1 MLTPSRWL
9 NGAVPAL
16 FVLLVASDAAASGQQ
31 PMIVRQRVV
40 EVEPEDGGTA
50 LSPSPGSSDLS
61 TTSPPSSSG
70 SATSNGPV
78 GAPEVGTRLPPY
90 PGSPAPGAVPY
101 SGATST
107 AASPDTSTDPR
118 QPGSEPTRAPTS
130 DGEPSSPTPPAGV
143 AQTRP
148 AEVTP
153 TDAGVLPE
161 TLAEKRLRLRE
172 FLSADPNAPQA
183 LARAEATAA
192 SAPAMVVGGGISLGA
207 YQAGFLSA
215 LSRFWS
221 VAAREAPE
229 QPFPG
234 PRIWT
239 GASSGALNALL
250 GGLAACDPSYG
261 EAQWAPERSLFWR
274 VWIQELDLERLLPAG
289 PEAAASRQAQLFD
302 SAHLE
307 ALVVKLQEAATKTR
321 LRPHCS
327 FAFGVTVTNLSGRR
341 IPFGSADVGSRAALD
356 RVTEQVVVQVLTDGA
371 GRLSARLPYL
381 SGSASAPLPHLELHP
396 DEQTYYPALG
406 GDPTPGKPVELRTLV
421 RAPLA
426 AAAFPVAF
434 APLPLPLT
442 FFDSTSWQPIPG
454 SAFVDGGSLHNN
466 PLALAQR
473 LSRRWVAPASQ
484 GFAAADYPILYLDH
498 DVVDWRWKQNPT
510 PLSQGPLAQTYLPSG
525 GVLLRASRDKGVLAA
540 LEEDPDLSRRIKI
553 PRRSSV
559 LPSEFRSSLLGFADR
574 HFREHDFFRGM
585 VDAVRFLRTQLSA
598 SDSVR
603 RLWPDLAGLTAED
616 AERRIRERLA
626 ISSPGFRCIAEGVCG
641 EEHAPAI
648 MPPPLFALRNAADSL
663 TGVAKDGQLR
673 EDDLDALLT
682 ALGAAYYR
690 YHPGVLCEDSLP
702 CPSSGGRADLLPLRR
717 RVGAAVQQ
725 LISHQPS
732 TDAWVSRPVS
742 GAVLDEWLTYS
753 PPTDVFT
760 FQLSRARGLGV
771 GLERPLPKLAFESV
785 RSGEHYDRW
794 EFRLGGQLSG
804 LGVVDTDQL
813 EVDEL
818 RLRLAGLQLYL
829 DRVSDLDGFDGALS
843 FLDLGPHVRWRV
855 GVGLSASYVT
865 STAQEAHGFAVQ
877 LPELRLGLD
886 FFERVGLRLGVP
898 LVVIRGGTDV
908 TPALQLAHFY
918 RDLSLGV
925 EVLLTRW

>member
-31 PMIVRQRVV
+31 PMIIRQRVV
-40 EVEPEDGGTA
+40 EVDPEDAGTA
-50 LSPSPGSSDLS
+50 PFPGSSSDSATPSGPVSAPDVGTGFPPSPGSGSPGAGSSSATGTAAAPVTSMDTQAPASDPTRALAS
-61 TTSPPSSSG
+61 DGSPSSS
-70 SATSNGPV
+70 
-78 GAPEVGTRLPPY
+78 
-90 PGSPAPGAVPY
+90 
-101 SGATST
+101 
-107 AASPDTSTDPR
+107 
-118 QPGSEPTRAPTS
+118 
-130 DGEPSSPTPPAGV
+130 TPPADAV
-143 AQTRP
+143 QANS
-148 AEVTP
+148 AEEAP
-153 TDAGVLPE
+153 LPDAGVLPE

-215 LSRFWS
+215 LARFWS
-221 VAAREAPE
+221 VAAREAPD

-234 PRIWT
+234 PRVWT

-261 EAQWAPERSLFWR
+261 EAQWSPERSLFWR

-307 ALVVKLQEAATKTR
+307 ALVLKLQEAATKTR
-321 LRPHCS
+321 FRPHCS

-341 IPFGSADVGSRAALD
+341 IPFGSAEVGSRAALD
-356 RVTEQVVVQVLTDGA
+356 RVTEQVVVQVLTDAA
-371 GRLSARLPYL
+371 GKLSARLPYL
-381 SGSASAPLPHLELHP
+381 SGSASAPLPHLELQP

-406 GDPTPGKPVELRTLV
+406 GDPTPGKPVELRALV

-454 SAFVDGGSLHNN
+454 SSFVDGGSLHNN

-498 DVVDWRWKQNPT
+498 DVVDWRWKQTPT
-510 PLSQGPLAQTYLPSG
+510 PLSLGPLAQTYLPSG
-525 GVLLRASRDKGVLAA
+525 GLLLRASRDRGVLAA

-598 SDSVR
+598 SDSVQ
-603 RLWPDLAGLTAED
+603 RLWPDLAGLSAED
-616 AERRIRERLA
+616 ADRRIRERLA
-626 ISSPGFRCIAEGVCG
+626 ISSPGFRCLSEGVCG
-641 EEHAPAI
+641 EEHAPAV
-648 MPPPLFALRNAADSL
+648 MPPPLFALRTAADAL

-682 ALGAAYYR
+682 ALGAAHYR
-690 YHPGVLCEDSLP
+690 YHPGALCEDSLP
-702 CPSSGGRADLLPLRR
+702 CPASGGRADLLPLRR
-717 RVGAAVQQ
+717 RVGAAVQE
-725 LISHQPS
+725 LISHQP
-732 TDAWVSRPVS
+732 TLDAWMSRPVS

-760 FQLSRARGLGV
+760 FHLGRARGLGV

-785 RSGEHYDRW
+785 RSEERYDRW

-813 EVDEL
+813 AVDEL

-829 DRVSDLDGFDGALS
+829 DRVSDLDGFNGALP
-843 FLDLGPHVRWRV
+843 FLALGPNVRWRV

-886 FFERVGLRLGVP
+886 LFERVGLRLGVP
-898 LVVIRGGTDV
+898 LLVIRGGTDV
-908 TPALQLAHFY
+908 PTALQLPHFY

-925 EVLLTRW
+925 ELLLTRW